1 MYLVKVVLFD
11 SHVQEPRFVSH
22 LHYTEMHCYVVMIF
36 FCCADCFFFVSLVY
50 CLSLYVVI
58 TYLCVQ

>member
-1 MYLVKVVLFD
+1 MLFD
-11 SHVQEPRFVSH
+11 SHVQEPRFVNH

-36 FCCADCFFFVSLVY
+36 VLLCRLFFFVSLVY

-58 TYLCVQ
+58 TYLYVQ